1 MLWPDTSRRAP
12 DGSLSIG
19 GVTLPALARQFGTPL
34 YIYDEATLR
43 GQARAVR
50 AAFETEYSLTRVV
63 FATKALMSLAI
74 LRLFA
79 DEGLSVDVVS
89 GGELH
94 AAIVAGID
102 PATITFHGNNKTPDE
117 IREAIAAGVGLIAID
132 NLPEIELVSD
142 IAAGQGRTVRC
153 LLRVNPG
160 IDTHTHTKIRTG
172 HLDSKFGVP
181 IATGA
186 AARALEAMVDA
197 PGITPVGYHAHIG
210 SQLFESEA
218 YALALR
224 TLAEFAATMRDRFG
238 VVPEVLSPG
247 GGFGIAYGPDQD
259 AAPLD
264 LWARETVAALHDVLR
279 EHDLPKPELVLEP
292 GRMLVGR
299 AGVALYTVGSIKT
312 IPGVRTYVAVDGGMS
327 DNIRPSLYGAVYDVT
342 LANRIAPDADDP
354 VTIAGKFC
362 ESGDILIDRALL
374 PELRAGDL
382 LALPAAGAYTM
393 AMASNYNMAPRPA
406 MVLVAD
412 GSVRLIRR
420 RERYADLLVNEI
432 SLGAAETIDLS
443 AVRV

>member
-1 MLWPDTSRRAP
+1 MLWPDTYRRDP
-12 DGSLSIG
+12 DGALSIG
-19 GVTLPALARQFGTPL
+19 GVALPELARAFGTPL

-50 AAFETEYSLTRVV
+50 AAFEAEYPRTRVV

-74 LRLFA
+74 VWLFA

-94 AAIVAGID
+94 AAMAAGID
-102 PATITFHGNNKTPDE
+102 PASITLHGNNKTPVE
-117 IREAIAAGVGLIAID
+117 IREAVAAGVGLIAID
-132 NLPEIELVSD
+132 NLPEIDLVSN
-142 IAAGQGRTVRC
+142 IAAEMGRTVRC

-160 IDTHTHTKIRTG
+160 IDTHTHAKIRTG

-181 IATGA
+181 IATGD
-186 AARALEAMVDA
+186 AARAVEAMVAA

-210 SQLFESEA
+210 SQLFESDA

-224 TLAEFAATMRDRFG
+224 TLAEFAAEMRDRFG

-264 LWARETVAALHDVLR
+264 VWARQTVAALRDVLR
-279 EHDLPKPELVLEP
+279 EHDLPAPELVLEP

-299 AGVALYTVGSIKT
+299 AGVALYTVGSIKM
-312 IPGVRTYVAVDGGMS
+312 IPGVRTFAAVDGGMS
-327 DNIRPSLYGAVYDVT
+327 DNIRPSLYGAVYDVE
-342 LANRIAPDADDP
+342 LANRSAPNRDEP
-354 VTIAGKFC
+354 VTIAGKYC
-362 ESGDILIDRALL
+362 ESGDILIERAML
-374 PELRAGDL
+374 PDLRAGDL

-412 GSVRLIRR
+412 GRARQIRR
-420 RERYADLLVNEI
+420 RERYDDLLLNEI
-432 SLGAAETIDLS
+432 RLKDTEAIDV
-443 AVRV
+443 ATRRD